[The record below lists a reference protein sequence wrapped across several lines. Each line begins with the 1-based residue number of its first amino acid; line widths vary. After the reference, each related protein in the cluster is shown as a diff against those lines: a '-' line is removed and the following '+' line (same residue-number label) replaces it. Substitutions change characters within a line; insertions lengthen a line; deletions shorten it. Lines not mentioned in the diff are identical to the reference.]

1 MLLDCDARTGR
12 RQAAVVAAVCSVALG
27 AWVGQ
32 GCDGPYEPRED
43 GGTEDVFEDS
53 DDAETGL
60 ESGGDAGDAQNGADD
75 AGDSGGGESSADGGQ
90 GEADGGLT
98 DAVSDGVES
107 GPADSGPDTVA
118 EDAGVDGPTGPNIC
132 GDGWRDP
139 LVEECDDGLDPSSVE
154 DRACTST
161 CLVVDRLASH
171 DIDARERRLGIGR
184 HPVAGGLHGHAVVT
198 VQMTGEAGD
207 EAHVAL
213 TAFSPVGVR
222 LGQSSWGLVPL
233 DADPVVA
240 SLPDGDYAVAYT
252 AFDADGDGLGI
263 SLVRVSQDG
272 TVVTQAG
279 AANGT
284 KLFSQRSADLLW
296 AGSHLVVGWE
306 DESTI
311 PRRIC
316 TRRFDAQLLPAGGES
331 CTALPLPAS
340 RVSLATLQGQVVT
353 SFRVDDEET
362 SNYHVKLPGGGA
374 FVTDPFEPAASG
386 ESLALIDLDDSTML
400 AVHADGQGQM
410 VTAMFDGSGAV
421 LWEPTLLGCPRGR
434 PALAKTIDGVYL
446 AWWEPAMAPDP
457 GDTWDPAFDELWIQ
471 RIGWD
476 GVELDTSAE
485 PLSLPRYVWH
495 TPGDQVLPAL
505 ASLPYWPTGA
515 LVAAWTDRTATNFGT
530 QAPHGDVVLELIPT
544 PVLRIPMAY

>member
-1 MLLDCDARTGR
+1 MLGPRSAPRCSLAEAGLAL
-12 RQAAVVAAVCSVALG
+12 AAVAVALLSACSDPG
-27 AWVGQ
+27 IDPPDAGVDADPDVEQ
-32 GCDGPYEPRED
+32 PDAAED
-43 GGTEDVFEDS
+43 GEAGITPDAPSDSAEDTSDGHPPDS
-53 DDAETGL
+53 DLVDAPYDV
-60 ESGGDAGDAQNGADD
+60 DAGD
-75 AGDSGGGESSADGGQ
+75 
-90 GEADGGLT
+90 
-98 DAVSDGVES
+98 VE
-107 GPADSGPDTVA
+107 PDVPPDTA
-118 EDAGVDGPTGPNIC
+118 DAPPDGPTGPNIC

-171 DIDARERRLGIGR
+171 DIDSRERRLGIGR

-222 LGQSSWGLVPL
+222 LGESSWGPVPL

-240 SLPDGDYAVAYT
+240 ALPDGDYAVAYT

-263 SLVRVSQDG
+263 SLVRVSKDG
-272 TVVTQAG
+272 TVVMHVG

-284 KLFSQRSADLLW
+284 KLFSQRSADVLW
-296 AGSHLVVGWE
+296 TGNHLVVGWE

-311 PRRIC
+311 PRRVC
-316 TRRFDAQLLPAGGES
+316 TRRFDAQLLPAGGET
-331 CTALPLPAS
+331 CTALAVPAS

-353 SFRVDDEET
+353 SFRVDEEES

-386 ESLALIDLDDSTML
+386 ESLALVDLDDSTML
-400 AVHADGQGQM
+400 AVYADGQGQM
-410 VTAMFDGSGAV
+410 IAAMFDGSGAA
-421 LWEPTLLGCPRGR
+421 LGEPTILGYPRGR

-446 AWWEPAMAPDP
+446 AWWEPAMAPDA
-457 GDTWDPAFDELWIQ
+457 GDSWDPAFDELWVQ
-471 RIGWD
+471 RLGWN

-495 TPGDQVLPAL
+495 RPGDQVLPAL
-505 ASLPYWPTGA
+505 ASVPYWPTGA
-515 LVAAWTDRTATNFGT
+515 LVAAWTDLTATNFGM